1 MNSTNKVVNAY
12 AKSLF
17 QKLKNSQYSSYEV
30 SKITSSETKTFAS
43 DIYVLGEELLLI
55 KSILG
60 SSKKLKSFFKNPTYS
75 EKQKLDIILTLFP
88 GLSLTIKSFLQILA
102 ERSHLF
108 LLPEISDEYNKNL
121 LNFKNIK
128 RIKLITASPLDE
140 NFGPMLLN
148 NLKKLTNANEIILS
162 IDYNPKLLGGLIVE
176 YDSVAIDASILN
188 EFSLFFSEV

>member
-55 KSILG
+55 KSILA

-75 EKQKLDIILTLFP
+75 EKQKLDIILTIFP
-88 GLSLTIKSFLQILA
+88 GLSLTIKSFLQILT

-162 IDYNPKLLGGLIVE
+162 IAYNPKLLGGLIVE
-176 YDSVAIDASILN
+176 YDSIAIDASILK
-188 EFSLFFSEV
+188 EFSLFFNQI